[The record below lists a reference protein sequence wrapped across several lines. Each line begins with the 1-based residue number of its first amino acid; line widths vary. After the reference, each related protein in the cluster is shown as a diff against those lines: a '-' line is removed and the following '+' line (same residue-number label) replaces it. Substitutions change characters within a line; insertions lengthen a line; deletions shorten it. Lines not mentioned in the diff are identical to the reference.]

1 MISTFQILFVIFL
14 ILVFFSGFIV
24 LLNNGLRTTMV
35 ENTNNDNTNN
45 NVSGCPN
52 LLVRKG
58 NKLSLLNSNAKYSPG
73 KNPLL
78 FNDLEE
84 YKKYVEIQNKNGF
97 FCPVLYLQ
105 EENDSQGN
113 DIYKMYSNPFKL
125 ENGLQSVQIT
135 KTDVKKTNN
144 QEQNEIIFDQ
154 DQYQSFNSFSKYHD
168 DFHLNDDDTVKIES
182 SNNAMESNWNGIVK
196 HKYEM

>member
-1 MISTFQILFVIFL
+1 
-14 ILVFFSGFIV
+14 
-24 LLNNGLRTTMV
+24 
-35 ENTNNDNTNN
+35 
-45 NVSGCPN
+45 
-52 LLVRKG
+52 
-58 NKLSLLNSNAKYSPG
+58 
-73 KNPLL
+73 
-78 FNDLEE
+78 
-84 YKKYVEIQNKNGF
+84 
-97 FCPVLYLQ
+97 
-105 EENDSQGN
+105 
-113 DIYKMYSNPFKL
+113 MYSNPFKL

-135 KTDVKKTNN
+135 ENDVKKTNN